1 MPPRHLQALGGKRE
15 HEQGDDAPAPT
26 PTCRTA
32 GTGRRRGYA
41 GEPLAAG
48 MGIDSNQFLSTYPVR
63 NSYSL
68 SLAPQEGTVE
78 TPTGRG
84 RASNCIIGST
94 APSSSPATSPS
105 PCASEQQLSPSAKLP
120 EDEVAVGCDN
130 DWDDDDDDDDDD
142 ELIILPKD
150 KSSKV
155 SALGLE
161 RPGDG

>member
-1 MPPRHLQALGGKRE
+1 
-15 HEQGDDAPAPT
+15 
-26 PTCRTA
+26 
-32 GTGRRRGYA
+32 
-41 GEPLAAG
+41 
-48 MGIDSNQFLSTYPVR
+48 MGIVSNQFLSTYPVR

-78 TPTGRG
+78 TLTGRG
-84 RASNCIIGST
+84 RASNCSIGST
-94 APSSSPATSPS
+94 ATSAS

-120 EDEVAVGCDN
+120 EDEVAVGYD
-130 DWDDDDDDDDDD
+130 DDDDDDDDDD

>member
-1 MPPRHLQALGGKRE
+1 
-15 HEQGDDAPAPT
+15 
-26 PTCRTA
+26 
-32 GTGRRRGYA
+32 
-41 GEPLAAG
+41 

-84 RASNCIIGST
+84 RASNCSIGST
-94 APSSSPATSPS
+94 ARPPAATSTS
-105 PCASEQQLSPSAKLP
+105 SCASEQQLSPSAKLP
-120 EDEVAVGCDN
+120 EDEVAEGYDN
-130 DWDDDDDDDDDD
+130 DDDDDDDDD

-155 SALGLE
+155 SALVLE

>member
-1 MPPRHLQALGGKRE
+1 
-15 HEQGDDAPAPT
+15 
-26 PTCRTA
+26 
-32 GTGRRRGYA
+32 
-41 GEPLAAG
+41 

-84 RASNCIIGST
+84 RASNCSIGST
-94 APSSSPATSPS
+94 A
-105 PCASEQQLSPSAKLP
+105 PSAKLP
-120 EDEVAVGCDN
+120 EDEVAEGYDN
-130 DWDDDDDDDDDD
+130 DDDDDDDDD

-155 SALGLE
+155 SALVLE

>member
-84 RASNCIIGST
+84 RASSFSSSST
-94 APSSSPATSPS
+94 PPSSSSATSATPCTPEQPPS
-105 PCASEQQLSPSAKLP
+105 LSAKLGVL
-120 EDEVAVGCDN
+120 EVAAD
-130 DWDDDDDDDDDD
+130 DDDDDDDDDD
-142 ELIILPKD
+142 EDLIIMPKD
-150 KSSKV
+150 LSSKV